1 MLALLLL
8 CCAVLCRVLPAGWL
22 HDVYLHQ
29 HDSTLITADHTAALL
44 LQLQRAVQALP
55 SAGGSSASVPSPSSS
70 SPPAAVSVASVA
82 PSSAYAQH
90 LQLLSLYQSSHTS
103 VNPNITSTTSSSSGG
118 SFGSTQSAEASL
130 QPFITAAGDVL
141 SYLRYQQSSALLPL
155 LRDYSRSGLRGLAGF
170 GSSSNVAAEV
180 LLQEVQQLLQP
191 GVLQQWYL
199 DAAGARL
206 GPLGSLEG
214 QQAPAGVVSH
224 LRCMHTAS
232 GVSTQ
237 WTEGCA

>member
-1 MLALLLL
+1 MLALLLLL

-90 LQLLSLYQSSHTS
+90 LQHLQLLSLYQSSHTS
-103 VNPNITSTTSSSSGG
+103 VNPNITSSTSSSSGG

-180 LLQEVQQLLQP
+180 LRQEVQQLLQP

-214 QQAPAGVVSH
+214 QQAPAGVVSQ
-224 LRCMHTAS
+224 LRCMHAAL
-232 GVSTQ
+232 GAV
-237 WTEGCA
+237 